1 MIRQTLHKERRKDRR
16 FSPRTGAFIVLR
28 PDYTKLGQII
38 DVSAGG
44 LAFRYMAGERL
55 TIRSAEMD
63 IFIGNNGFHLAR
75 IPFETV
81 SDFET
86 GHDIPFSSITM
97 RRSSVKFG
105 KLTDS
110 QLAELKHFI
119 QNYTTEEAKTV
130 PPW

>member
-1 MIRQTLHKERRKDRR
+1 MTRNTIHTDRRKDTR
-16 FSPRTGAFIVLR
+16 FSAKTGAFIVLR

-44 LAFRYMAGERL
+44 LAFRYMASEKS
-55 TIRSAEMD
+55 TIHSAEMD

-81 SDFET
+81 SDVET
-86 GHDIPFSSITM
+86 GHDSPFSSITM

-105 KLTDS
+105 RLTDS
-110 QLAELKHFI
+110 QMAELTHFI
-119 QNYTTEEAKTV
+119 QNYTIQDPEAV
-130 PPW
+130 YAS